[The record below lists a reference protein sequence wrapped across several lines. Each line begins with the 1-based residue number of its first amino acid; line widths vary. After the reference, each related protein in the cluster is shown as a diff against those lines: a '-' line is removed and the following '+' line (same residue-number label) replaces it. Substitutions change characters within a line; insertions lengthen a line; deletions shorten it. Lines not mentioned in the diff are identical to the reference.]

1 MTTGGTPTGGGS
13 HNDPYG
19 SDSQGW
25 NQQGQEPYPGQGQG
39 QGQGYEPYPGQG
51 YETYPGQGHDQG
63 YGQQYGQGFGQPG
76 YSDPQYGAAGYGG
89 GYQQPG
95 FGGGTMMTG
104 KPSATEAIGAAWQ
117 LFKNNPVP
125 WLLITL
131 ISFVANGLTSVFSN
145 SESVG
150 VAALGSLLSIAVA
163 FLIQAFS
170 IRGALLEVD
179 GHKPD
184 IGSFFKLT
192 NFGAFVIAAILVG
205 IATTIG
211 LVLLVIPGIVIM
223 FFLYWTFQFV
233 IDRNMSPTDAI
244 QSSFNAI
251 KSDGGNLFVLAILNT
266 LILIV
271 GALALI
277 VGLFVAIPI
286 TMLASTVAYR
296 AITGPSEFSR
306 TATGAF

>member
-1 MTTGGTPTGGGS
+1 MTTGGTPTGDGS

-19 SDSQGW
+19 SGSQGW
-25 NQQGQEPYPGQGQG
+25 NPQGWNPQGQEPYPGQGN
-39 QGQGYEPYPGQG
+39 EPYPGQG
-51 YETYPGQGHDQG
+51 YDQG
-63 YGQQYGQGFGQPG
+63 YGQQHGQGYGQPG
-76 YSDPQYGAAGYGG
+76 YADQQYGAAGFGG

-95 FGGGTMMTG
+95 VDGGAVMTG
-104 KPSATEAIGAAWQ
+104 KPSATDAISAAWQ

-145 SESVG
+145 SSSAG
-150 VAALGSLLSIAVA
+150 VAALGTILSIAVA

-192 NFGAFVIAAILVG
+192 NFGAFVIAGIIVA

-211 LVLLVIPGIVIM
+211 LFLLIIPGIAIM
-223 FFLYWTFQFV
+223 FFLYWTLHFV

-251 KSDGGNLFVLAILNT
+251 KSDGGNLFVLAVLNT
-266 LILIV
+266 LIIIV
-271 GALALI
+271 GALALL
-277 VGLFVAIPI
+277 VGLFVAIPL

-306 TATGAF
+306 TATGAL